1 MGRHRHFRRR
11 SDTIGQTLS
20 RRQKLLGLASGGAA
34 LACACALY
42 LALPQAFAPLGDL
55 LWDSYQRQSPRP
67 ANPDPAV
74 VMIDIDENS
83 LQRLGQWPWPRDMLG
98 DLVDRLGQAGAA
110 AIAFDMA
117 FAEAD
122 RTSLA
127 VLAPRLKARGTE
139 VALPADPLARDND
152 LAFAAAI
159 ARNRVVLGHALAPD
173 DSAPAPAPPKS
184 GSAFTGSDPT
194 RYLPD
199 YGGALGNLPVLTDAA
214 LGLGS
219 FSFVSDGD
227 NIIRN
232 LPVVAQAK
240 GRIYPS
246 LALEALRV
254 AQGASG
260 IVLRG
265 SDTGLQAIKVGDVDF
280 PADPS
285 GRFWIHFS
293 GMGHMAQ
300 IPAADLLAQSDPDP
314 RISDRIAG
322 RIALIGTSAI
332 GLRDLVST
340 PLAAGV
346 AGVILHAEVI
356 DQILTGDTLQ
366 RPDWAAG
373 AERVAMAGAGL
384 ILLLALLG
392 GSAWAGLAAAA
403 VLSGGAVIGAWAAFA
418 KAGLLLDAV
427 PLLWAVAATFTIA
440 LPVQLWLG
448 NRDRRFVRAAF
459 SRYLSPALVQ
469 RLSQDASHLRL
480 GGETRDVT
488 VLFSDIRGFTSLSER
503 LGPEELTTLLNSL
516 LTPLTEALLAEDA
529 TIDKYIGDAVM
540 ALWNAPLDIPDHPR
554 KAARAALAMRDALAA
569 INVRTG
575 QSLQIGIGLHRGM
588 ACVGNLGSAQRFSY
602 SAIGDSVNLAARVE
616 GLTKQYGAA
625 ILVTQAI
632 ASEIPDHALL
642 EADLVRVVGRQEAVR
657 LYLLLGGPE
666 LAQDPQFQSLAQSHA
681 HFITAWQS
689 GDFTAAQIRLH
700 GLRADAPADLHPFY
714 ALYHDR
720 LVDAAAA
727 PATDW
732 DGIFTASRK

>member
-1 MGRHRHFRRR
+1 M
-11 SDTIGQTLS
+11 
-20 RRQKLLGLASGGAA
+20 AA
-34 LACACALY
+34 LASACALY
-42 LALPQAFAPLGDL
+42 LALPQAFAPLGEL

-74 VMIDIDENS
+74 VMIDIDESS
-83 LQRLGQWPWPRDMLG
+83 LRRLGQWPWPRDMLG

-127 VLAPRLKARGTE
+127 TLAPRLKARGTE
-139 VALPADPLARDND
+139 IALPEDPLARDND

-159 ARNRVVLGHALAPD
+159 ARQRVVLGQALAPD

-199 YGGALGNLPVLTDAA
+199 YGGALGNLPVLTEAA

-219 FSFVSDGD
+219 FSFVTNGD
-227 NIIRN
+227 NIIRH

-265 SDTGLQAIKVGDVDF
+265 SDTGLQAIKVGDVEF

-300 IPAADLLAQSDPDP
+300 IPAADLLAAAEPDP
-314 RISDRIAG
+314 RIAG

-392 GSAWAGLAAAA
+392 GTAWAGLAAAA
-403 VLSGGAVIGAWAAFA
+403 ALSAGAVIGAWAAFA

-459 SRYLSPALVQ
+459 SRYLSPALVE

-488 VLFSDIRGFTSLSER
+488 VLFSDIRGFTSLSEQ

-516 LTPLTEALLAEDA
+516 LTPMTEALLAEDA

-554 KAARAALAMRDALAA
+554 KAARAALAMRAALDA
-569 INVRTG
+569 INARTG
-575 QSLQIGIGLHRGM
+575 QNLQIGIGLHRGM

-616 GLTKQYGAA
+616 GLTKHYGCA

-632 ASEIPDHALL
+632 AAEIPDHALL

-657 LYLLLGGPE
+657 LYVLLGGPD
-666 LAQDPQFQSLAQSHA
+666 LALEPQFRAIAQSHA
-681 HFITAWQS
+681 RFISAWQA
-689 GDFTAAQIRLH
+689 GDFTAAQIQLAA
-700 GLRADAPADLHPFY
+700 LRQSAPADLLPLY
-714 ALYHDR
+714 ALYDDR
-720 LVDAAAA
+720 LSDAAAA

>member
-1 MGRHRHFRRR
+1 
-11 SDTIGQTLS
+11 
-20 RRQKLLGLASGGAA
+20 
-34 LACACALY
+34 
-42 LALPQAFAPLGDL
+42 
-55 LWDSYQRQSPRP
+55 
-67 ANPDPAV
+67 
-74 VMIDIDENS
+74 MIDIDETS
-83 LQRLGQWPWPRDMLG
+83 LKRLGQWPWPRDILG

-127 VLAPRLKARGTE
+127 ALAPRLKARGIDM
-139 VALPADPLARDND
+139 ALPEDPVARDND

-159 ARNRVVLGHALAPD
+159 ARHRVVLGQALAPD
-173 DSAPAPAPPKS
+173 NNAPAPPPPKS
-184 GSAFTGSDPT
+184 GSAFTGGDPA

-199 YGGALGNLPVLTDAA
+199 YGGALGNLPVLTEAA
-214 LGLGS
+214 AGLGS
-219 FSFVSDGD
+219 FSFVANGD
-227 NIIRN
+227 SIMRN

-246 LALEALRV
+246 LALESLRV
-254 AQGASG
+254 AQGAAG

-265 SDTGLQAIKVGDVDF
+265 SDTGLQAIKVGDVEF
-280 PADPS
+280 PADPA
-285 GRFWIHFS
+285 GRYWIHFS

-300 IPAADLLAQSDPDP
+300 IPAADILAQSAADP
-314 RISDRIAG
+314 RIAG

-346 AGVILHAEVI
+346 AGVIMHAEVI

-366 RPDWAAG
+366 RPDWAVG
-373 AERVAMAGAGL
+373 AERVAMLAAGGM
-384 ILLLALLG
+384 LLLAMLG
-392 GSAWAGLAAAA
+392 GTAWAGLAAAVA
-403 VLSGGAVIGAWAAFA
+403 LSAGAVIGAWAAFA

-459 SRYLSPALVQ
+459 SRYLSPALVE

-480 GGETRDVT
+480 GGQTRDVT
-488 VLFSDIRGFTSLSER
+488 VLFSDIRGFTSLSEQ
-503 LGPEELTTLLNSL
+503 LSPEALTTLLNSL

-569 INVRTG
+569 INARSG
-575 QSLQIGIGLHRGM
+575 QDLQIGIGLHRGL

-616 GLTKQYGAA
+616 GLTKQYGCS

-632 ASEIPDHALL
+632 AAEITDHALL
-642 EADLVRVVGRQEAVR
+642 EADLVRVVGRQEPVR
-657 LYLLLGGPE
+657 LYVLLGGPD
-666 LAQDPQFQSLAQSHA
+666 LAQDPQFRARVQTHDS
-681 HFITAWQS
+681 FITAWRA
-689 GDFTAAQIRLH
+689 GDFITAQTLLQA
-700 GLRADAPADLHPFY
+700 LRHDAPNELHPLY
-714 ALYHDR
+714 MLYHDR
-720 LVDAAAA
+720 LIDAAAA